1 MYIDISVQSV
11 AMITMAVVGVVA
23 IIRLTNK
30 KGK

>member
-1 MYIDISVQSV
+1 MYIDISIQAV

-23 IIRLTNK
+23 IVRLTDK

>member
-1 MYIDISVQSV
+1 MYIDISIQAV

-23 IIRLTNK
+23 IVKLTNK

>member
-1 MYIDISVQSV
+1 MYIDVSIQAV
-11 AMITMAVVGVVA
+11 AMIAMAVVGVVA